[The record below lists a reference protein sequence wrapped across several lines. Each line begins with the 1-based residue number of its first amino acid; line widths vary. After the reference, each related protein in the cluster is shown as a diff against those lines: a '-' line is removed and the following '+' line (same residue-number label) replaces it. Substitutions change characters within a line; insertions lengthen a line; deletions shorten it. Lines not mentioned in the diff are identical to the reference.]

1 MSIKSFLDKYADNTN
16 SNSVSSSLRKKR
28 FSLFLET
35 IKPNEHSKILDV
47 GGTEAIWIGSGF
59 ENQVTLL
66 NILFK
71 QERNDKFNYV
81 VGDAC
86 NMKFSDGE
94 FDIIYSNSV
103 IEHVGNY
110 ERQTQFA
117 KEVIR
122 VGKSYWIQTPYK
134 HFPIE
139 PHFLFPLFQ
148 YLPPPIQRY
157 IGMRWNYSHL
167 KRNGD
172 DIIDELTR
180 LRLLDLSEMKNL
192 FPEANIVK
200 EKYFGFIKSI
210 IAYK

>member
-1 MSIKSFLDKYADNTN
+1 MKSLFSKFADNTN

-71 QERNDKFNYV
+71 KERNDKFNYV

-148 YLPPPIQRY
+148 YSPPQ
-157 IGMRWNYSHL
+157 
-167 KRNGD
+167 
-172 DIIDELTR
+172 
-180 LRLLDLSEMKNL
+180 
-192 FPEANIVK
+192 
-200 EKYFGFIKSI
+200 
-210 IAYK
+210 YKGI